1 VSDPFDPAAVPI
13 RPAATVMLI
22 RDASGEHANGFEVF
36 MLRRTLQAV
45 FGGGMYVFPGG
56 RLDDVDAGPAME
68 GVCDGLTDR
77 AASDLLQI
85 ESGGLA
91 YWVAAIRECF
101 EEAGVLLGRSAATG
115 DVIDFHDPTVEARF
129 NVARH
134 AIHDSSVGLVELC
147 EAEGL
152 RLAAGEMHYVAN
164 WVTPVG
170 EVRRFDTRFFLAR
183 APLGQEPLHDDNE
196 TIASLWVRPADA
208 LARERDG
215 ELTMMPPTIWC
226 LQFLAE
232 HATVDAVLTAAANLG
247 TPPKILPKLKPT
259 PPGAPM
265 EVLIPGDPG
274 YDDLP

>member
-1 VSDPFDPAAVPI
+1 VSAPFDPAAVPI

-36 MLRRTLQAV
+36 MLRRTLQAA

-208 LARERDG
+208 LARERAG
-215 ELTMMPPTIWC
+215 ELRMMPPTIWC

-232 HATVDAVLTAAANLG
+232 HASVEAALAAARDVRLDAR
-247 TPPKILPKLKPT
+247 TMP
-259 PPGAPM
+259 
-265 EVLIPGDPG
+265 
-274 YDDLP
+274 